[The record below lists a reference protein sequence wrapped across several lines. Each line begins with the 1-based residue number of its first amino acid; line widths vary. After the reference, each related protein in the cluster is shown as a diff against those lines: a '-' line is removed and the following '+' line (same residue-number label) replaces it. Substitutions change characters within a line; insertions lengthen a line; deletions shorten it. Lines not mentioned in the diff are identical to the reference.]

1 MKPKKKSEQGS
12 GAELTPSAPISSASN
27 PKGEAAWSNSGSM
40 LDTRPW
46 QSLHVRQALALCAP
60 LYCLQSKISSGQ
72 SQECYIQPAN
82 HMKSFTLLSSY
93 SAFAYMS
100 DRASLC
106 PGAQGVSPDC
116 AFGKKTMNQ
125 EVNWCS
131 ASGLNMKRSLF
142 SILCEAFLLKAAHL
156 NRWESNGLLMQ

>member
-1 MKPKKKSEQGS
+1 MIMNMNIYGEYTQQVRRGLKGITTAKGYAEEKSKMKPKKKREQGS

-72 SQECYIQPAN
+72 SWECYNQPAN

-93 SAFAYMS
+93 STFAYMS

-116 AFGKKTMNQ
+116 ALGKRQ
-125 EVNWCS
+125 
-131 ASGLNMKRSLF
+131 
-142 SILCEAFLLKAAHL
+142 
-156 NRWESNGLLMQ
+156 